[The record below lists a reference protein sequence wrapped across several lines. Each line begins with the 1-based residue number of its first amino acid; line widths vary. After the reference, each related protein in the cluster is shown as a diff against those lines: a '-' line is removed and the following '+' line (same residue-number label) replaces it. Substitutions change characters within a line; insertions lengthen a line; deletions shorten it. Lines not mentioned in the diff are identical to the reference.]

1 MFTSSSILE
10 EDGKTRP
17 QSSDLPV
24 CCGSVGRLNQRNVA
38 EVEERDIS
46 SLSSQDGLLLI

>member
-1 MFTSSSILE
+1 MFTSSSTLKDE
-10 EDGKTRP
+10 KTRH

-24 CCGSVGRLNQRNVA
+24 CCESVGRLNQRNVA

-46 SLSSQDGLLLI
+46 SLGPQDGLLLI